1 MRKKRSFTAEFKAQ
15 VVLEVVSGAKSL
27 AECAREY
34 GLKPELLS
42 RWRAEAL
49 ARLPELFRRGT
60 PPGDDVRIGEL
71 ERAVG
76 RLTLQLEAAKKFSR
90 WVTGPPGANGS

>member
-34 GLKPELLS
+34 GLKPDIVS
-42 RWRAEAL
+42 RWRSEAL
-49 ARLPELFRRGT
+49 SRLPDLFRRGNAPT
-60 PPGDDVRIGEL
+60 EDVRIAEL

-90 WVTGPPGANGS
+90 WVTGPPHANGS

>member
-27 AECAREY
+27 AECSREY

-42 RWRAEAL
+42 RWRTEAL
-49 ARLPELFRRGT
+49 ARLPELFRRGSA
-60 PPGDDVRIGEL
+60 PSEDVRIAEL

>member
-15 VVLEVVSGAKSL
+15 VVLEVLSGAKSPS
-27 AECAREY
+27 ACAREY
-34 GLKPELLS
+34 GVKPDLVA
-42 RWRAEAL
+42 RWRSEAL
-49 ARLPELFRRGT
+49 ARLPDVFRRGAT
-60 PPGDDVRIGEL
+60 LTDDVRVAEL

-90 WVTGPPGANGS
+90 WLTGPPGANES